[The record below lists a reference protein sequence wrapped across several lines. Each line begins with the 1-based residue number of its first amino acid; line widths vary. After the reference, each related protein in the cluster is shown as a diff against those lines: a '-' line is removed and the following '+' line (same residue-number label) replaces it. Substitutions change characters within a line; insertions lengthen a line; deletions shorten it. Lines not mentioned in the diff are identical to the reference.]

1 MTTEKKIYL
10 THADRLLFLKRHE
23 FFVEYVKSHIFGDFF
38 DKINQETNSIAEC
51 FYAIIHDG
59 NEERYAH
66 GIIKDYREMLS
77 WIKVHITFAIL
88 TSLYHQ
94 WEKDIRKC
102 MGYQI
107 EGGYDSASSIDELL
121 DKFKQSG
128 WDVRKES
135 WFQTINACRTIVNVY
150 KHNEIARNNLHEK
163 YPQFFNKE
171 LIQTLGEWG
180 ELYWGYEEL
189 SIQPEGFDEIADAFR
204 RFWVNFPGVPL

>member
-1 MTTEKKIYL
+1 MTEQKIYL
-10 THADRLLFLKRHE
+10 KPADRSLFLGRHE
-23 FFVEYVKSHIFGDFF
+23 FFVEYVKSHVFGDFF
-38 DKINQETNSIAEC
+38 DKIDKETNSIAEC

-59 NEERYAH
+59 NEDRYAH

-94 WEKDIRKC
+94 WEKDVRKC
-102 MGYQI
+102 AGYNL
-107 EGGYDSASSIDELL
+107 ESGYDSASSIEELL

-128 WDVRKES
+128 WDVRKEP
-135 WFQTINACRTIVNVY
+135 WFQMINSCRAIVNVY
-150 KHNEIARNNLHEK
+150 KHNDEVDRNNLHEK

-189 SIQPEGFDEIADAFR
+189 SIRPEGFDEIANAFR
-204 RFWVNFPGVPL
+204 QFWVNFPGEPL